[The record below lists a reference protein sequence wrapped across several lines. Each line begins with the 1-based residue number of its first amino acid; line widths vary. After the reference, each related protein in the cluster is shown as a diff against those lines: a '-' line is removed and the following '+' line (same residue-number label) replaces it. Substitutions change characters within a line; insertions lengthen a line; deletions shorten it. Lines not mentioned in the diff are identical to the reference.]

1 MDPVTLGL
9 LATAAG
15 GVISTAPKLLKT
27 DLEKEQAKRLA
38 KLKQREERG
47 ALGLTTRE
55 QAAIESRLKGGAEQV
70 QRQAE
75 QERARFLAGG
85 GGAMGG
91 QALAQAQA
99 GEQQRM
105 ELETKVADKVLEADL
120 AEKERE
126 LGEMYDLEAA
136 QSEMK
141 SRRRQAA
148 FDLAGT
154 LLEGGLAVGAQQ
166 AVIQG
171 AKDISPE
178 SLGAVQNA
186 FGVSES
192 EARGI
197 FELAATNPEI
207 LKLMQLYQGQ

>member
-1 MDPVTLGL
+1 MDPIMLGL

-15 GVISTAPKLLKT
+15 GALSTAPKLMKT

-38 KLKQREERG
+38 ELKRRQEQG

-55 QAAIESRLKGGAEQV
+55 QAAIESRLKAGAEQV

-75 QERARFLAGG
+75 QERARYLAGG

-105 ELETKVADKVLEADL
+105 ELQTKVADKVLEADL
-120 AEKERE
+120 AEKEAE
-126 LGEMYDLEAA
+126 LAELYDLQAA

-154 LLEGGLAVGAQQ
+154 LLEGGLALGAQQ

-178 SLGAVQNA
+178 SLSAVQNA